1 VDNDHTLLTESSGLT
16 RRQMLFGTGALAAG
30 YAVSQ
35 LGFSTAEAAAA
46 TRPVIP
52 TDFPWVDLG
61 DPMDGGAGQAAV
73 EAFAQ
78 SVAKLGWKTYKQPE
92 APG

>member
-35 LGFSTAEAAAA
+35 LGFGTAEAAAA
-46 TRPVIP
+46 DRLVIP
-52 TDFPWVDLG
+52 GDFPWVDLG
-61 DPMDGGAGQAAV
+61 DPRDGGAGEAAV
-73 EAFAQ
+73 EAFARY
-78 SVAKLGWKTYKQPE
+78 AGLLGYQRYRLSQ